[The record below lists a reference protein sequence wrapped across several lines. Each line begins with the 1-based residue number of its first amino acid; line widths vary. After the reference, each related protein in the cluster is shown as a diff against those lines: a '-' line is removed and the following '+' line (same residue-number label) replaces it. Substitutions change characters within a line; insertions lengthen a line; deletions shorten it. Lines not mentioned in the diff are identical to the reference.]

1 MWKHQNFQ
9 KLHVDSCMEIGL
21 VLFREEL
28 QKVEYFRDT
37 CEFISEGVHDYT
49 LSSEISELSTE
60 II

>member
-1 MWKHQNFQ
+1 
-9 KLHVDSCMEIGL
+9 MEIGL